1 MVESLG
7 ADRVFDYTKD
17 SWVDDAKQ
25 DGLYVSLGIW
35 IVQWAKKILKL
46 GLILV
51 LKDES

>member
-35 IVQWAKKILKL
+35 IVQWAKKNPKVGIDL
-46 GLILV
+46 GV
-51 LKDES
+51 KR